1 MSENEIRLW
10 LNEYLRTETKLTELV
25 ADKPLF
31 QQIDSFEVVGLLLS
45 CAEKFSLGE
54 SLGGDVL
61 TPMTLDDIA
70 AFIAARA
77 R

>member
-10 LNEYLRTETKLTELV
+10 LNEYLQTETKLTEIIP
-25 ADKPLF
+25 DKPLF
-31 QQIDSFEVVGLLLS
+31 QQIDSFEVIGLLLG
-45 CAEKFSLGE
+45 CAEQFNLGE

-70 AFIAARA
+70 AFIAARVQ
-77 R
+77 